1 MPLLDSIAEIRAG
14 VTLRG
19 RDATRPV
26 PGGSLHFIRIGDV
39 SLEGQIAPADI
50 IKITP
55 TDDLGPDQLLRAGD
69 VLVAARGTR
78 NTAAVYE
85 LNLPAAIAGA
95 QFFILRP
102 NARVLPAYLAWFLR
116 SEPARQHFDS
126 RRKGSYIQLIRRS
139 DLAEIEVP
147 LPPRDVQHR
156 IVEIAALIEQERVLS
171 ERLCTLRS
179 SYHSQQLLNKATLSH

>member
-1 MPLLDSIAEIRAG
+1 MPLLDSITEIRTG
-14 VTLRG
+14 VTLRS

-26 PGGSLHFIRIGDV
+26 SGGSLDLIRIGDV
-39 SLEGQIAPADI
+39 SPEGRISPDDI
-50 IKITP
+50 IKIEP
-55 TDDLGPDQLLRAGD
+55 SDHVSQDQLLRPGD

-85 LNLPAAIAGA
+85 LALPKAIAGA

-102 NARVLPAYLAWFLR
+102 TGRVLPAYLAWFLR
-116 SEPARQHFDS
+116 SEPVRQHFDS

-147 LPPRDVQHR
+147 LPPLEEQRR
-156 IVEIAALIEQERVLS
+156 IVEIAALIEQEHTLS
-171 ERLCTLRS
+171 ARLCALRS
-179 SYHSQQLLNKATLSH
+179 TYHSQQLLQQATRSR

>member
-1 MPLLDSIAEIRAG
+1 MPLLDTITEIRAG

-26 PGGSLHFIRIGDV
+26 PGGSLHLVRIGDI
-39 SLEGQIAPADI
+39 SREGQVVQEDI
-50 IKITP
+50 IQLESSESIS
-55 TDDLGPDQLLRAGD
+55 PDQYLRSGD

-78 NTAAVYE
+78 NTAAVYDM
-85 LNLPAAIAGA
+85 NLPTAIAGA

-102 NARVLPAYLAWFLR
+102 SENVLPAYLAWFLR
-116 SEPARQHFDS
+116 SEPIRQHFDS

-147 LPPRDVQHR
+147 LPPLEEQRR
-156 IVEIAALIEQERVLS
+156 IIEIASLIDRERTLA
-171 ERLCTLRS
+171 ERLCALRS
-179 SYHSQQLLNKATLSH
+179 TYHSRQLLQRVTRSR